1 MSNQCEHGQLV
12 RTCLLCEMRGE
23 NLALRAQLEK
33 ALDAGVGYSQ
43 QTVDAIAGERDKLRA
58 ENVAL
63 KDALSYWLPEDCPLA
78 YQDDPVSRAHRKEW
92 VKTAKLIDDDG
103 DGDQA
108 FKARGEALMQLRTC
122 FKSRGLEDG

>member
-63 KDALSYWLPEDCPLA
+63 KDALIYWLPEDCPLA

-92 VKTAKLIDDDG
+92 AKTAKLIDDDG
-103 DGDQA
+103 DQA
-108 FKARGEALMQLRTC
+108 FKARARRLCGCEPAL
-122 FKSRGLEDG
+122 SRGREDG